1 MKISK
6 EKLKE
11 IIKEEIED
19 QKLGQGS
26 VSRQDV
32 SKDLR
37 QRSKDV
43 SKQLGVDNKERAII
57 QQIEKNLQKLADL
70 TNLKTGTVFATLV
83 RLNKQIEAQIQ
94 KLEAKKK

>member
-11 IIKEEIED
+11 IIKEEIEN

-37 QRSKDV
+37 QRSKNV

-70 TNLKTGTVFATLV
+70 TNLKTGTVFATLT

>member
-6 EKLKE
+6 ERLKE
-11 IIKEEIED
+11 IIKEEIEN

-32 SKDLR
+32 SKDLK
-37 QRSKDV
+37 QRSKEV

-70 TNLKTGTVFATLV
+70 TNLKSGTVFATLS

-94 KLEAKKK
+94 KLETKKK

>member
-6 EKLKE
+6 ERLKE
-11 IIKEEIED
+11 IIKEEIEN